1 MAKDMPPLV
10 VHLDLGEF
18 LELNTVIE
26 HKASGIIRPG
36 DAFHKDPGRD
46 GKILKVVE
54 KFFQPL
60 AAAVSIKLGDGTGSD
75 RLLKAAFAW
84 GNDPEIG
91 GMSAQGLSRSKLD
104 KFSKMAADTGKPVTG
119 YAFEGVIGNWILD
132 YLGSEPVQVN
142 NIFGTVIAHELGHQL
157 GLDHAKAADDIMF
170 VFSGESRGN
179 QINWLRLGER
189 NALKFTDP
197 QIKKMQ
203 TLLATP

>member
-1 MAKDMPPLV
+1 MRLRGLIK
-10 VHLDLGEF
+10 
-18 LELNTVIE
+18 
-26 HKASGIIRPG
+26 RG
-36 DAFHKDPGRD
+36 DVFHKDPGRD

-54 KFFQPL
+54 KMFQPL
-60 AAAVSIKLGDGTGSD
+60 AASLTIKLGDGTGSN
-75 RLLKAAFAW
+75 RFLKATFAW

-104 KFSKMAADTGKPVTG
+104 KFSRMAADTGKPVTG
-119 YAFEGVIGNWILD
+119 YVFEGVIGNWILE
-132 YLGSEPVQVN
+132 YLGSEPMNVN

-157 GLDHAKAADDIMF
+157 GLDHQKTADDVMF
-170 VFSGESRGN
+170 VFSGEARGK

-197 QIKKMQ
+197 QIKTMQ